1 MLSIIQNAQQYL
13 NRTAI
18 CSNGE
23 KYTYQTLLTAA
34 HSFATTLLMG
44 KNDLGEARVAF
55 MVTPGFDYVKVQWAI
70 WQAGGIAVPLCL
82 SHPLPSLQYV
92 IEDSEVSIIVVS
104 PLYEELLSGLAKK
117 RNIRLLVPGKESE
130 KQNASLPEIDS
141 SR

>member
-1 MLSIIQNAQQYL
+1 
-13 NRTAI
+13 
-18 CSNGE
+18 
-23 KYTYQTLLTAA
+23 
-34 HSFATTLLMG
+34 MG

-55 MVTPGFDYVKVQWAI
+55 MVTPGFDFVKVQWAI

-82 SHPLPSLQYV
+82 SYPLPSLQYV

-104 PLYEELLSGLAKK
+104 PLYEELLSGLAKE
-117 RNIRLLVPGKESE
+117 RNIRLIVPGKESE